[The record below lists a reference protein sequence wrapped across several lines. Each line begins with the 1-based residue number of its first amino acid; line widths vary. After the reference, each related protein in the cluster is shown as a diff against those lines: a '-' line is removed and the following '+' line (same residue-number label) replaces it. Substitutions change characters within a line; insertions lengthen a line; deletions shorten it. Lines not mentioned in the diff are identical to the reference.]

1 MFKFEQYAMRSYSA
15 EVIRVCGME
24 EPRWLDAEE
33 MRLWVRFLAA
43 GALVDRAV
51 DQHLKGEGLTHT
63 QYEVLV
69 RLAAEAD
76 GAMRMTDLAAA
87 SYTSKS
93 GLTYQVGK
101 LEQAGLVRRVD
112 DDTDV
117 RGVNAVLTEAGRA
130 KLDAVAP
137 GHVEVVRRVFV
148 DVLEPAQRAA
158 ISAGL
163 GAVADGLTR

>member
-1 MFKFEQYAMRSYSA
+1 MD
-15 EVIRVCGME
+15 

-33 MRLWVRFLAA
+33 MRLWDRFLAA

-51 DQHLKGEGLTHT
+51 DQHLKTEGLSHT

-69 RLAAEAD
+69 RLSAEPG

-87 SYTSKS
+87 LYTSKS

-101 LEQAGLVRRVD
+101 LEDAGLVRRVD

-117 RGVNAVLTEAGRA
+117 RGVNAVLTEAGRTR
-130 KLDAVAP
+130 LVEVAP
-137 GHVEVVRRVFV
+137 HHVALVRRVFL
-148 DVLEPAQRAA
+148 DVLDPTQRAA
-158 ISAGL
+158 ITAGL
-163 GAVADGLTR
+163 SAVADRLTDRPDADLDR

>member
-1 MFKFEQYAMRSYSA
+1 MD
-15 EVIRVCGME
+15 
-24 EPRWLDAEE
+24 EPRWLDAAE

-69 RLAAEAD
+69 RLAEAPE
-76 GAMRMTDLAAA
+76 ATMRMTDLAAA
-87 SYTSKS
+87 LYTSKS

-101 LEQAGLVRRVD
+101 LEEAGLVRRVD
-112 DDTDV
+112 ADTDV
-117 RGVNAVLTEAGRA
+117 RGVNAVLTAEGRA
-130 KLDAVAP
+130 TLDAVAP

-148 DVLEPAQRAA
+148 DVLEPDQRAA

-163 GAVADGLTR
+163 GAVADRLTR

>member
-1 MFKFEQYAMRSYSA
+1 
-15 EVIRVCGME
+15 ME

-33 MRLWVRFLAA
+33 MRAWVGFLAA

-69 RLAAEAD
+69 RLAAAP
-76 GAMRMTDLAAA
+76 GSAMRMTDLAAA
-87 SYTSKS
+87 LYTSKS

-117 RGVNAVLTEAGRA
+117 RGINAVLTEVGRA
-130 KLDAVAP
+130 KLEAVAP

-148 DVLEPAQRAA
+148 DVLDPAQRTA
-158 ISAGL
+158 IADGL
-163 GAVADGLTR
+163 GAVTDRLAR

>member
-1 MFKFEQYAMRSYSA
+1 
-15 EVIRVCGME
+15 ME

-33 MRLWVRFLAA
+33 MRAWVGFLAA

-69 RLAAEAD
+69 RLAAAP
-76 GAMRMTDLAAA
+76 GVAMRMTDLAAA
-87 SYTSKS
+87 LYTSKS

-101 LEQAGLVRRVD
+101 LEKAGLVRRVD

-148 DVLEPAQRAA
+148 DVLDPAQRTA
-158 ISAGL
+158 I
-163 GAVADGLTR
+163 ADGLGVVTDRLTR